1 MREELFK
8 MERKGLVSEGQQV
21 NITERV
27 NGSLYSYLVEPSVAM
42 SGIYRSNQR
51 IKSDTGIINEIR
63 ETERG
68 FYLVVGF
75 DERPVED
82 MSLKTLGNELIE
94 KVLRK
99 HGGNRKAAAAEL
111 GISERTLYRRLKK

>member
-8 MERKGLVSEGQQV
+8 MERKGLVTQGQQV
-21 NITERV
+21 NVTERV

-51 IKSDTGIINEIR
+51 IKSTTGMIHEIR

-68 FYLVVGF
+68 FYLVVAF
-75 DERPVED
+75 DE
-82 MSLKTLGNELIE
+82 
-94 KVLRK
+94 
-99 HGGNRKAAAAEL
+99 
-111 GISERTLYRRLKK
+111 

>member
-8 MERKGLVSEGQQV
+8 MERKGLVTEGREV
-21 NITERV
+21 RITERV

-51 IKSDTGIINEIR
+51 IKSKTGVVNEIR

-75 DERPVED
+75 DE
-82 MSLKTLGNELIE
+82 
-94 KVLRK
+94 
-99 HGGNRKAAAAEL
+99 
-111 GISERTLYRRLKK
+111 

>member
-8 MERKGLVSEGQQV
+8 MERKGLVTEGQEV
-21 NITERV
+21 NVTERV

-51 IKSDTGIINEIR
+51 IKSKKGIIREIK

-68 FYLVVGF
+68 FYLLVGF
-75 DERPVED
+75 DE
-82 MSLKTLGNELIE
+82 
-94 KVLRK
+94 
-99 HGGNRKAAAAEL
+99 
-111 GISERTLYRRLKK
+111 

>member
-75 DERPVED
+75 DD
-82 MSLKTLGNELIE
+82 
-94 KVLRK
+94 
-99 HGGNRKAAAAEL
+99 
-111 GISERTLYRRLKK
+111 

>member
-8 MERKGLVSEGQQV
+8 MERKGLVVEGQKV
-21 NITERV
+21 DVTESV

-51 IKSDTGIINEIR
+51 IQSKTGIIKEIR

-68 FYLVVGF
+68 FYLLVAF
-75 DERPVED
+75 EE
-82 MSLKTLGNELIE
+82 
-94 KVLRK
+94 
-99 HGGNRKAAAAEL
+99 
-111 GISERTLYRRLKK
+111 

>member
-42 SGIYRSNQR
+42 SGIYRSNHR

-75 DERPVED
+75 DE
-82 MSLKTLGNELIE
+82 
-94 KVLRK
+94 
-99 HGGNRKAAAAEL
+99 
-111 GISERTLYRRLKK
+111 

>member
-8 MERKGLVSEGQQV
+8 MERKGLMTEGQEVQV
-21 NITERV
+21 TERV

-51 IKSDTGIINEIR
+51 IQSKTGIVKEIR

-75 DERPVED
+75 
-82 MSLKTLGNELIE
+82 
-94 KVLRK
+94 
-99 HGGNRKAAAAEL
+99 AE
-111 GISERTLYRRLKK
+111 

>member
-42 SGIYRSNQR
+42 SGIFRSNQR
-51 IKSDTGIINEIR
+51 IKSDTGIIKEIR
-63 ETERG
+63 ENERG
-68 FYLVVGF
+68 FYLL
-75 DERPVED
+75 VEF
-82 MSLKTLGNELIE
+82 NE
-94 KVLRK
+94 
-99 HGGNRKAAAAEL
+99 
-111 GISERTLYRRLKK
+111 